1 VRTDFSAS
9 YFATFPAH
17 DAPSAASVVDD
28 FDFSSPGVLDG
39 SWNHSAHLRGTLG
52 TGFNIYVHT
61 EHLGHL
67 PSRLRFN
74 DHDERGYVEALLR
87 DGVISRGSPVF
98 SHKHFFVRQGSKL
111 RLIFDGRR
119 INARCPEP
127 PSFDMLSHHE
137 LAALAAR
144 YEWAAKFDL
153 ANFYWNLRLCPSIRH
168 LFGFRSEIGD
178 FVWNRMPFGF
188 SHSAHESHLLAGE
201 ICSHL
206 RSLGIEVVHFMD
218 DFIVFADTEEQCLR
232 DLVRSISFCEQI
244 GVRVKARKT
253 VWPAQQ
259 LPILGVAYDLVAKRS
274 SMPPT
279 YFERQ
284 SLPGSSHSRPRARSN
299 GHRTQVFSA
308 PPSS

>member
-67 PSRLRFN
+67 PSRLKFN

-119 INARCPEP
+119 INARCPGP

-137 LAALAAR
+137 LAALAAACKGELNGSSR
-144 YEWAAKFDL
+144 CAKCSHYEVQISENLHQILFD
-153 ANFYWNLRLCPSIRH
+153 WNRG
-168 LFGFRSEIGD
+168 FGF
-178 FVWNRMPFGF
+178 F
-188 SHSAHESHLLAGE
+188 
-201 ICSHL
+201 
-206 RSLGIEVVHFMD
+206 LG
-218 DFIVFADTEEQCLR
+218 R
-232 DLVRSISFCEQI
+232 
-244 GVRVKARKT
+244 
-253 VWPAQQ
+253 
-259 LPILGVAYDLVAKRS
+259 
-274 SMPPT
+274 
-279 YFERQ
+279 
-284 SLPGSSHSRPRARSN
+284 
-299 GHRTQVFSA
+299 
-308 PPSS
+308 